1 MKQCHAANV
10 FWSGLEA
17 AVSALLSFAS
27 AFIVAR
33 LVGPAE
39 VGIGAAAIALHVLL
53 WVSVNALF
61 ADALVQRGVVED
73 DTFSSAFVTSIAVG
87 CIAALLQAAFGRP
100 LAWSLADNRLVVM
113 SLVLALPLPL
123 VGAAGPVQ
131 GLLTR
136 NRAYRTLA
144 WRTVIGQ
151 GLGTLTGVLSA
162 LAGAGAWALV
172 LQQVVISG
180 AGALT
185 LLLWCPLPPHR
196 RLSTQRLREL
206 LRIGLP
212 LTASTLVQH
221 GRYRLFALLIGGTA
235 GAAALG
241 QVHMAFRLVDAV
253 RELAFTAQWRL
264 MLPVLSRASE
274 CAVCLARKH
283 GSLPRLVQ
291 LPGVSRYAPG
301 WPSRCSHWWPR
312 CLDRPGLLAVK
323 LPCH

>member
-1 MKQCHAANV
+1 MKQGHGANV

-17 AVSALLSFAS
+17 AISALLSFAS

-39 VGIGAAAIALHVLL
+39 VGIGAAAVALHVLL

-61 ADALVQRGVVED
+61 ADALVQRGVVEE
-73 DTFSSAFVTSIAVG
+73 DTFSSAFVASVVVG
-87 CIAALLQAAFGRP
+87 CVAALLQAALGHP
-100 LAWSLADNRLVVM
+100 LAWALADHRLVMM
-113 SLVLALPLPL
+113 SAVLALPLPL

-136 NRAYRTLA
+136 ERAYRTLA

-151 GLGTLTGVLSA
+151 GLGTLTGVVSA

-185 LLLWCPLPPHR
+185 LLPRCPMRPRGGVNAR
-196 RLSTQRLREL
+196 RLHEM

-264 MLPVLSRASE
+264 MLPVLSGHQNELPALRASMDR
-274 CAVCLARKH
+274 CLAW
-283 GSLPRLVQ
+283 SSY
-291 LPGVSRYAPG
+291 PGVPALRRDGRRDAATG
-301 WPSRCSHWWPR
+301 GGAAWTGVGFVR
-312 CLDRPGLLAVK
+312 
-323 LPCH
+323 